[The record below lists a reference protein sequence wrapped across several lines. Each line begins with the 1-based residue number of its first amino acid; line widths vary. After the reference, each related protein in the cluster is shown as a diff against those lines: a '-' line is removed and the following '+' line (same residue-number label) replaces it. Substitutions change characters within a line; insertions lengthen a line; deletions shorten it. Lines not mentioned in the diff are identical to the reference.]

1 MMSSWR
7 LLGNSRLKSPANI
20 EVEPGTIKP
29 LQQSKSKTSLA
40 REKRRGLTRGSD
52 ISGAELRQSN
62 LRCIVAV

>member
-20 EVEPGTIKP
+20 GVEPRTVKP
-29 LQQSKSKTSLA
+29 LQQSKSKTPLA
-40 REKRRGLTRGSD
+40 REKRRDLTRGNH

-62 LRCIVAV
+62 LRCVVAV